1 MNKKM
6 GALTLTT
13 AMLTG
18 LAACGGGGE
27 NTDNEGTDMEE
38 QNGDENSGSG
48 ENDTEEQSENGSSSE
63 NWYEDLDFQ
72 SIDVNADYAD
82 GEYQAEYEY
91 NDGNPEADID
101 DSRGG
106 EDIEMEGQEALD
118 ELSSILPEMNIE
130 ESSSEEEV
138 QQAAVEAFS
147 LDDNYDEL
155 EVDVEFP
162 NDEETE
168 VEQKS

>member
-1 MNKKM
+1 
-6 GALTLTT
+6 
-13 AMLTG
+13 
-18 LAACGGGGE
+18 
-27 NTDNEGTDMEE
+27 
-38 QNGDENSGSG
+38 
-48 ENDTEEQSENGSSSE
+48 
-63 NWYEDLDFQ
+63 
-72 SIDVNADYAD
+72 
-82 GEYQAEYEY
+82 
-91 NDGNPEADID
+91 
-101 DSRGG
+101 
-106 EDIEMEGQEALD
+106 MEGQEALD

-168 VEQKS
+168 VEQES